1 MDFNE
6 IIDKVQALREAE
18 AKAYEASVALSI
30 MPKSEIMKPYV
41 GRKLRVGYR
50 WCGKIFVVE
59 GVLEYADSDMFG
71 LRSLSWI
78 GDVDELLLDN
88 KKINI
93 EYEDLESIEVV
104 NEILI

>member
-6 IIDKVQALREAE
+6 IMDKVRALHEAE
-18 AKAYEASVALSI
+18 AKEYEAGVALSS
-30 MPKSEIMKPYV
+30 MPKSDIMKPYV

-50 WCGKIFVVE
+50 WCGKIFVVD

-78 GDVDELLLDN
+78 GDADELFSDN

-104 NEILI
+104 NEISI